1 MKKSA
6 DDRSIFCLMVIENL
20 KASLPFYGS
29 VWWDFFFVF
38 SEVHGK
44 DDHFDGKEKFSK
56 IFIMVRTTIKKSFF
70 SPKKGKK
77 WKKMEKFY
85 GNNGKKQ
92 YFFGFFW

>member
-70 SPKKGKK
+70 SPKKA
-77 WKKMEKFY
+77 WKGMNSYRF
-85 GNNGKKQ
+85 
-92 YFFGFFW
+92 